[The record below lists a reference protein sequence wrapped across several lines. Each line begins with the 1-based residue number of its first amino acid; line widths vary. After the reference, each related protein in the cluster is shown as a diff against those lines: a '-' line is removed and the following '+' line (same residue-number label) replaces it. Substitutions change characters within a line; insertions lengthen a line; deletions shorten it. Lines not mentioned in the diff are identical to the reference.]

1 MDAELQPVVD
11 ALSELADAELK
22 AVVVA
27 ANELLLVA
35 AGLLSWV
42 EHVADWELHRRAGLD
57 FPLQLPDAAIPP
69 EATVDSVVAA
79 TMIRDG
85 FAESSG
91 QESHPVVTLFDAIVG
106 AINGCEGLQAVPPSS
121 YRSRQRTQ

>member
-1 MDAELQPVVD
+1 MDAELQSVAD

-22 AVVVA
+22 AVVLA
-27 ANELLLVA
+27 AHEMLLVA

-42 EHVADWELHRRAGLD
+42 EHVADWEFNRRAGLEL
-57 FPLQLPDAAIPP
+57 PLQPPDAAIPP
-69 EATVDSVVAA
+69 EATIDSVVAA

-91 QESHPVVTLFDAIVG
+91 QESHPVVALFDAIIG
-106 AINGCEGLQAVPPSS
+106 AINRCEGLQAASPAGCWSN
-121 YRSRQRTQ
+121 